1 MEINGRLHIVQSDVE
16 IIPDENFSNIYPKT
30 DNHWY
35 IKNSD
40 NVEYRLATIDTQIK
54 NLTLTIPVSLLKHVH
69 VSSVDQ
75 ICNYIMLPFD
85 MILHTYRSTIV
96 PHPIPVGWH
105 HPEPTIIDDFQ
116 VLFDGVLGIY
126 QTDYFLLGDKDCSPA
141 LAYNKGSGIGYTDM
155 FMGVRKE
162 YRHYDIIGDF

>member
-16 IIPDENFSNIYPKT
+16 IVPDENFSNIYPKT

-85 MILHTYRSTIV
+85 
-96 PHPIPVGWH
+96 
-105 HPEPTIIDDFQ
+105 IICNF
-116 VLFDGVLGIY
+116 
-126 QTDYFLLGDKDCSPA
+126 
-141 LAYNKGSGIGYTDM
+141 
-155 FMGVRKE
+155 
-162 YRHYDIIGDF
+162 